1 MPPTSSKF
9 FSNLLVSELKKKK
22 TTEIGEKLFIYEC
35 FKTEAH
41 RQVLRLDPV
50 KNGFDS
56 ELATY

>member
-9 FSNLLVSELKKKK
+9 FSNLLVSELKKK